1 MKGIYWPTL
10 TFKKSVIYL
19 IKVNYTSYNYMPCNS
34 STWTCP
40 FSFPRNVHIKSNTQC
55 GRGDGSV
62 VSSSALFQ
70 TRGLNLA
77 IVSSRSVILTPTIVY
92 ISARVTTNNRVCST
106 IDYCSVFSNRYVLND
121 GPYTFLNSEALVE
134 KLFAINFC

>member
-1 MKGIYWPTL
+1 M
-10 TFKKSVIYL
+10 
-19 IKVNYTSYNYMPCNS
+19 
-34 STWTCP
+34 
-40 FSFPRNVHIKSNTQC
+40 
-55 GRGDGSV
+55 
-62 VSSSALFQ
+62 SSSALFQ

-121 GPYTFLNSEALVE
+121 GPYTFLNSEALVTVCN
-134 KLFAINFC
+134 KFLLKVNSLLGRSILQKNILIQHVFTFVFANGIMKHFTFLELGTFLWL

>member
-1 MKGIYWPTL
+1 MSTL
-10 TFKKSVIYL
+10 NPIQHTVRK
-19 IKVNYTSYNYMPCNS
+19 
-34 STWTCP
+34 
-40 FSFPRNVHIKSNTQC
+40 
-55 GRGDGSV
+55 GDGSV

-121 GPYTFLNSEALVE
+121 GPYTYSEALVSLE
-134 KLFAINFC
+134 ILFAINFC

>member
-1 MKGIYWPTL
+1 MTSNC
-10 TFKKSVIYL
+10 TFV
-19 IKVNYTSYNYMPCNS
+19 VA
-34 STWTCP
+34 
-40 FSFPRNVHIKSNTQC
+40 FSFPRNVHVKSNL
-55 GRGDGSV
+55 RHSEEEGDGSV